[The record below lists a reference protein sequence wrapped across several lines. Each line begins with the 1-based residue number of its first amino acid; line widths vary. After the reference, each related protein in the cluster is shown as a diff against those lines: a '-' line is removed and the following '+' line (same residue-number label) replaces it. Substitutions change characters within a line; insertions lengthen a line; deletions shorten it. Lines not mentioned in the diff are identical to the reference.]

1 MYIDSCKLNFL
12 LDKSL
17 NLEDISVKS
26 ANEFVFNFT
35 SIELCNETTIETING
50 TDITFCNPIV
60 NYFNDEKKGVDLDNF
75 KIYTVTYKP
84 IVVGLSSLDFIL
96 ESTGETIS
104 FDIVG
109 NILNDYGFFH
119 SVFYKIHFIQ

>member
-17 NLEDISVKS
+17 DLKDVSIKS
-26 ANEFVFNFT
+26 ADEFVFNFT
-35 SIELCNETTIETING
+35 SIELCNNTTIETING
-50 TDITFCNPIV
+50 TDITFCSPIV
-60 NYFNDEKKGVDLDNF
+60 DFFNDEKKGVDLDNF
-75 KIYTVTYKP
+75 KMYTVTYKP
-84 IVVGLSSLDFIL
+84 IVVGLSSLDFTL

-109 NILNDYGFFH
+109 NIFYDYRFFH
-119 SVFYKIHFIQ
+119 SVFFTHFIQ